1 MEKILILNGSPRA
14 PRSNSKE
21 YAQIF
26 ASLCPLET
34 EYCNITR
41 SNHLDLCH
49 KLEEYSQ
56 VLFVF
61 PLYADGVPVTL
72 LRFLNTLED
81 NLPQNRPVVSVLINC
96 GFLEPEQNDVAV
108 KIMRLYCKKTGLPFG
123 SVLEIGSGEAILST
137 PFRFFVRRK
146 MKKLVASMVKQNNRS
161 WKVTM
166 PISKGMF
173 LKASTA
179 YWENYGKKNGLTKE
193 EMSTMEIE
201 S

>member
-1 MEKILILNGSPRA
+1 
-14 PRSNSKE
+14 
-21 YAQIF
+21 
-26 ASLCPLET
+26 
-34 EYCNITR
+34 
-41 SNHLDLCH
+41 
-49 KLEEYSQ
+49 
-56 VLFVF
+56 
-61 PLYADGVPVTL
+61 
-72 LRFLNTLED
+72 
-81 NLPQNRPVVSVLINC
+81 
-96 GFLEPEQNDVAV
+96 
-108 KIMRLYCKKTGLPFG
+108 MRLYCKKTGLPFG